1 MDGWYVAD
9 LEGGGLT
16 LVQLLAIILIV
27 TSSVNI
33 FRFIRAPRR
42 GSRYN
47 TMVLLV
53 MWMIVGVYVIS
64 K

>member
-1 MDGWYVAD
+1 MN
-9 LEGGGLT
+9 LI
-16 LVQLLAIILIV
+16 QLFAVILIV
-27 TSSVNI
+27 ASLTNI
-33 FRFIRAPRR
+33 FKFIRAPRR

-53 MWMIVGVYVIS
+53 MWIIVGVYVIS